1 MAGLIRYGSEDAVV
15 SRMPSPSIW
24 SDCRVSTFLENPQV
38 GAHMFDDFRNSVVLS
53 SDSTA
58 TDFNAGVGHVGGD
71 ANWYVFAE
79 SDKVED
85 VAVQA
90 DDEGVLLI
98 QTDGTDEDVYAITTG
113 NNVAGVW
120 KAPSAGNP
128 KGYWFEARI
137 KVNTV
142 TDGDIGLFVGLAEP
156 GEAANGLGVFAGDAA
171 ALAADKTYVGFAIL
185 EGDGN
190 DLCIVYDEN
199 DSGTA
204 SKTTG
209 KITLVANT
217 WVRVGFRVKSGYVRF
232 YQDGEDLGDDVAI
245 DIRQAN
251 VNWPSAH
258 DLDAIVS
265 LVDATNGAN
274 GDGVYIDW
282 VRVAMEY

>member
-1 MAGLIRYGSEDAVV
+1 MAGLIRYGSEDAVA

-38 GAHMFDDFRNSVVLS
+38 GAHMFDDFRNSVVLP
-53 SDSTA
+53 
-58 TDFNAGVGHVGGD
+58 NASGVGQIVGD
-71 ANWYVFAE
+71 ANWYAFAE
-79 SDKVED
+79 SES
-85 VAVQA
+85 VADTALQA
-90 DDEGVLLI
+90 DDEGVLLL
-98 QTDGTDEDVYAITTG
+98 QTDGTDQDIYAITTG
-113 NNVAGVW
+113 ANVAGVW
-120 KAPSAGNP
+120 KAPSAGNA

-156 GEAANGLGVFAGDAA
+156 GEAANALGVFAGDAA
-171 ALAADKTYVGFAIL
+171 ALATDKTYVGFAIL
-185 EGDGN
+185 EGDGD
-190 DLCIVYDEN
+190 DLCIVYDED

-209 KITLVANT
+209 KITLAANT

-232 YQDGEDLGDDVAI
+232 YKDGEDLGDDVAI

-265 LVDATNGAN
+265 LVSGSGAAD